1 MNPQELQQKIAEY
14 YAKLPKDA
22 QDIFSSMQW
31 LETLKSLSAKHNLN
45 AEQIEIL
52 GTETT
57 LVLLGIIHVEEY
69 EKIINK
75 EIRIQRN
82 SLDELLADINDE
94 ILKPI
99 RSKLTETFIKNSTE
113 FETGDEQELL
123 EDQPINPRLSVLPEE
138 TQQAIK
144 NTNYQAKLF
153 NIGRD
158 NGLSIDKMDT
168 LESLTIDVILN
179 TVRPEDFVSVL
190 GDTLQID
197 NTKSNEI
204 AKEIN
209 EQILKEIRKSLIFSS
224 EEDNA
229 PEKTETEELLEAKQQ
244 VEKNK
249 FESNQVYKVE
259 NIKPKEKE
267 IIFSNSTE
275 LEIQPTELTEGNQVR
290 KVEDMGK
297 EKIAQKPIESLSAQK
312 FSGSFKTE
320 IKKTDYSLS
329 NDLKKFSI
337 PTNDTKSSTPVPTP
351 PKPTT
356 PKIDPYREMPE

>member
-14 YAKLPKDA
+14 YAKLPKEA

-45 AEQIEIL
+45 AEQIETL

-69 EKIINK
+69 EEIIYK
-75 EIRIQRN
+75 EIKIQKN
-82 SLDELLADINDE
+82 SLDELLADINDL

-113 FETGDEQELL
+113 FETGNEQELL

-138 TQQAIK
+138 TQEAIK

-153 NIGRD
+153 NISRD
-158 NGLSIDKMDT
+158 NGLSITMMGT
-168 LESLTIDVILN
+168 LENLVIDVILN
-179 TVRPEDFVSVL
+179 KVLPEDFISVL
-190 GDTLQID
+190 KDTLQID

-224 EEDNA
+224 EEDSVQ
-229 PEKTETEELLEAKQQ
+229 EKTETETLLEIKKEGEINKDNQIKMNALKPT
-244 VEKNK
+244 VE
-249 FESNQVYKVE
+249 QPV
-259 NIKPKEKE
+259 
-267 IIFSNSTE
+267 IISKSTE
-275 LEIQPTELTEGNQVR
+275 IEIMPEELPSP
-290 KVEDMGK
+290 
-297 EKIAQKPIESLSAQK
+297 EKPLIEKQSETIPKSSISMSAQK
-312 FSGSFKTE
+312 FSNSFKTE
-320 IKKTDYSLS
+320 TKKTDYSLGS
-329 NDLKKFSI
+329 DLKKI
-337 PTNDTKSSTPVPTP
+337 PVPNGEIKINSPVPTP

-356 PKIDPYREMPE
+356 PKIDPYRELPE